1 MFELERGSFEY
12 IKKKKKKHMSAMLLQ
27 ILAGVIIFVI
37 GLLLNKY
44 DKANICTVVAILMV
58 LPAAK
63 HLVEFI
69 VMFPYKSVTRERYDK
84 VMELAGEN
92 AVVMTDMV
100 ITSPEKVMDLD
111 FVIITDNQVLGLIGK
126 KGQDAGYIEKY
137 LKDSLKNNGLEEF
150 TVKIFEDEDKF
161 IKCIPEKSYES
172 TKLQEE
178 CFLYVRTLGV

>member
-44 DKANICTVVAILMV
+44 DKVNICTVVAILMV

-84 VMELAGEN
+84 VM
-92 AVVMTDMV
+92 
-100 ITSPEKVMDLD
+100 DLD

-126 KGQDAGYIEKY
+126 KDQDAGYIEKY

-161 IKCIPEKSYES
+161 IKCIPERSYES

-178 CFLYVRTLGV
+178 CFLYVRTLVV